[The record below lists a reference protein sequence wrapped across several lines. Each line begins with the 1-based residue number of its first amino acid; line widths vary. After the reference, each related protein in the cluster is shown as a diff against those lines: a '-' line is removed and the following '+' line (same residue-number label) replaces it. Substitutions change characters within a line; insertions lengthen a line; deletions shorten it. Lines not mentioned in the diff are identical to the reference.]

1 VALPDDFH
9 TSLAHFKA
17 AVRVDVHAFIDNQDE
32 LPAQTSLYQYTNE
45 AGLRGILQSGT
56 IWMSDIFTMNDTSE
70 VRHGCSQA
78 LQVLQRRAEN
88 GHPVIKMLAEGL
100 SRFNRA
106 AIPILANFYIGSFT
120 TNGDDLGQWRAY
132 GDDGYGF
139 ALGFDASMLMKCFE
153 AQSGALMM
161 TMPISYDDRALAVLH
176 NEWVDEARKLLMR
189 GIDAR
194 LSVEDFRELFSEVA
208 NTLSLGIYHSALF
221 FKHESYRHEAEYRF
235 MEIHHTDGLQ
245 REIRSRQR
253 ADGTNVSYVTYDWRS
268 VAPKALTSITVGPA
282 GNQEQLAELVADY
295 LREFDLG
302 DVRVLRSQIPYRAPR

>member
-1 VALPDDFH
+1 MLPVDFH
-9 TSLAHFKA
+9 TSLAHFRA
-17 AVRVDVHAFIDNQDE
+17 AVRVDVYALIDNQIE
-32 LPAQTSLYQYTNE
+32 LPPQTSLYQYTNE

-70 VRHGCSQA
+70 VRHACSQA
-78 LQVLQRRAEN
+78 LQLLQQRAEN

-106 AIPILANFYIGSFT
+106 AIPILANFYIGCFT

-132 GDDGYGF
+132 GDDGHGF
-139 ALGFDASMLMKCFE
+139 ALGFDASLLANGFE

-161 TMPISYDDRALAVLH
+161 TMPISYDDSALAVLH
-176 NEWVDEARKLLMR
+176 NEWVDGAGRLLLR

-194 LSVEDFRELFSEVA
+194 LPAADFKELFTEVA

-221 FKHESYRHEAEYRF
+221 FKHESYRQEAEYRF
-235 MEIHHTDGLQ
+235 MEIHHTDGLP

-253 ADGTNVSYVTYDWRS
+253 ADGATVPYVAYDWRS

-282 GNQEQLAELVADY
+282 GNQEQAAELVADY

-302 DVRVLRSQIPYRAPR
+302 DVRVVRSRIPYRAPR